1 MKCRWS
7 HGKTSFQSL
16 CFFYHPFYCT
26 FNIIY
31 SGSITN
37 FSISCRSPQSNVW
50 VFPWKLRSRLRSVD
64 ANNVLVF
71 GSDSNKNVF
80 LKSVSFCSVSLEN
93 TFLRMRK
100 NDFQVFFIIYCISI
114 KTLLILINY
123 QKGHIYIYI
132 VKKTKNNL
140 FFYDL
145 NKFFTRRIRLI
156 NKYQSWYNK
165 LFDYILV

>member
-1 MKCRWS
+1 M
-7 HGKTSFQSL
+7 
-16 CFFYHPFYCT
+16 
-26 FNIIY
+26 
-31 SGSITN
+31 
-37 FSISCRSPQSNVW
+37 
-50 VFPWKLRSRLRSVD
+50 D

-156 NKYQSWYNK
+156 NKYQS
-165 LFDYILV
+165 